1 MYAKKEGD
9 NIDNQ
14 IDSLA
19 AEVIRM
25 SRNSLAVNLRFM
37 DAAIFRFEPEATLM
51 TDSIATNGCC
61 FLYNPIHVLK
71 CYRAEKEQ
79 PVRSFLHMVLHCVFC
94 HMFVGAVI
102 NRLYW
107 NLACDI
113 AVEYTI
119 SCLNL
124 QSVMTSKQKRQ
135 EKFFENLQ
143 KELKTLTAEHI
154 YRYFLDT
161 DLSASYL
168 DELQSIFCSDDHCLW
183 YADSNFQVNS
193 SPSGSRTTQDSKSE
207 SGIRETNDSDSDS
220 GSGESQDGDSD
231 SGSSK
236 SQDSDSDSGSGESQ
250 DGDTDSGSSKT
261 QDSDSDSGSSKSQDG
276 DSDSGSS
283 KSQDGNSDYG
293 SDESKDND
301 SESGNSKSQDGGTS
315 YENKNTPSREQ
326 NQSMSS
332 AEAEQLWREVAHRIQ
347 VDTET
352 FSYQQGSHAGG
363 MIQNLR
369 EVNRE
374 KYDYTSFLKK
384 FAVLGE
390 VMKINEDEFDYVFY
404 TYGLQLYKRMP
415 LIEPLEYKEVKRI
428 KEFVIAI
435 DTSGSVS
442 GELVQKFVQ
451 KTYNILLSTESFF
464 SKINVHIIQ
473 CDADIQEDKKITCR
487 EEFDEYLK
495 TMKIRGLG
503 GTDFRPVFDYVN
515 KLQTEKEFTNLK
527 GLIYFTDGYGD
538 FPSQKPAY
546 NTAFVFVDDEYDTPH
561 IPPWAIKLVL
571 TKEEI

>member
-143 KELKTLTAEHI
+143 KELKTLTAERI
-154 YRYFLDT
+154 YRYLLDA

-183 YADSNFQVNS
+183 YADSNYQVNS

-207 SGIRETNDSDSDS
+207 SGNRETNDS
-220 GSGESQDGDSD
+220 
-231 SGSSK
+231 
-236 SQDSDSDSGSGESQ
+236 
-250 DGDTDSGSSKT
+250 
-261 QDSDSDSGSSKSQDG
+261 

-283 KSQDGNSDYG
+283 KSQDGNSDSG
-293 SDESKDND
+293 SDESQDND

-315 YENKNTPSREQ
+315 YENNNTPSREQ

-347 VDTET
+347 VDTEI

-363 MIQNLR
+363 MMQNLR

-390 VMKINEDEFDYVFY
+390 AMKINEDEFDYVFY
-404 TYGLQLYKRMP
+404 TYGLELYKRMP

-451 KTYNILLSTESFF
+451 KTYNILMSTESFF

-503 GTDFRPVFDYVN
+503 GTDFRPVFEYVN
-515 KLQTEKEFTNLK
+515 QLQAEKEFTNLK

-538 FPSQKPAY
+538 FPSQKPTY
-546 NTAFVFVDDEYDTPH
+546 DTAFVFIDNEYNNPD

-571 TKEEI
+571 KKEEILKSFLRILQQQKTTSLSLATSSRGVRIST